1 MDAWVYWLLIVL
13 ILSFVEVITINLV
26 TIWFVLGGLI
36 ALGLSF
42 VIDSFYIQFM
52 IFGISGLVI
61 MLFTRPLLNKLLKK
75 EKEATNLDR
84 VIGMTGVVTEEI
96 SKNKVGEV
104 KVDGKKWS
112 ATSSVKILEG
122 EEVEIVAI
130 DGVKLK
136 VKKGN

>member
-13 ILSFVEVITINLV
+13 ILSFIEVITINLV

-112 ATSSVKILEG
+112 ATSSVKISEG